1 MNCRDVRTDIE
12 TLPIRE
18 WLPDRYASIV
28 RHTHRCPRCRSVMAR
43 EASLEARISLLPD
56 PKLPTDFTAR
66 VMAGTVRATEHAGR
80 EAHAAHPPAR
90 SRRESLAWLAALVGM
105 VAGTTGLAYGV
116 LLDRF
121 PGLGDWIAGWDIG
134 APESLAPIMLGAGIL
149 LYLAGFVTPLI
160 AGPEDALGDV
170 ER

>member
-18 WLPDRYASIV
+18 WSPDRYAAIV
-28 RHTHRCPRCRSVMAR
+28 RHTHQCPRCRSVMAR
-43 EASLEARISLLPD
+43 EASLEARFSLLPD

-66 VMAGTVRATEHAGR
+66 VMAGTVRAAEGVAR
-80 EAHAAHPPAR
+80 QAAVLPPVK
-90 SRRESLAWLAALVGM
+90 SRREPLAWLAALAGV

-134 APESLAPIMLGAGIL
+134 APESLTPMMLGAGIL